1 MSEDE
6 MRAIAQRVADLRR
19 ESGMSY
25 QELADATGL
34 SKSTLQRYETGDIKN
49 IPLSK
54 LKSLASALN
63 VSPAE
68 LMGWEDVELSDN
80 DLFRNR
86 MQAEY
91 GALFDLVEKADE
103 KQRQQI
109 ETIVRTIVGDD
120 DPDDWG
126 A

>member
-19 ESGMSY
+19 EAGMSY

-68 LMGWEDVELSDN
+68 LMGWEDAELSEN

-91 GALFDLVEKADE
+91 GVLFDLIDKASDHQREIVEDLLRAFIAKDE
-103 KQRQQI
+103 
-109 ETIVRTIVGDD
+109 E
-120 DPDDWG
+120 
-126 A
+126 

>member
-19 ESGMSY
+19 AAGMSY

-63 VSPAE
+63 VSPSE
-68 LMGWEDVELSDN
+68 IMGWDEAQLSEN
-80 DLFRNR
+80 DLFRNK
-86 MQAEY
+86 MQSEY
-91 GALFDLVEKADE
+91 GVLFDLIDKASESQRAIVEELLKE
-103 KQRQQI
+103 L
-109 ETIVRTIVGDD
+109 VPNDD
-120 DPDDWG
+120 
-126 A
+126 

>member
-103 KQRQQI
+103 KQRKQI

>member
-103 KQRQQI
+103 KQRKQI
-109 ETIVRTIVGDD
+109 ETIIKTIVGED
-120 DPDDWG
+120 DDWG

>member
-1 MSEDE
+1 M
-6 MRAIAQRVADLRR
+6 
-19 ESGMSY
+19 
-25 QELADATGL
+25 
-34 SKSTLQRYETGDIKN
+34 K
-49 IPLSK
+49 
-54 LKSLASALN
+54 
-63 VSPAE
+63 
-68 LMGWEDVELSDN
+68 
-80 DLFRNR
+80 
-86 MQAEY
+86 AEY